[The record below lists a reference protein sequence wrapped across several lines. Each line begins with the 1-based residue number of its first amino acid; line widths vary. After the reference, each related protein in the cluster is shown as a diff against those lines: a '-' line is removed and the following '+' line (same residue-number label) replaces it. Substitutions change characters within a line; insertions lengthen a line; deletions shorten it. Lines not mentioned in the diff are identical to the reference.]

1 MVWFIVDLA
10 AALCIAGLS
19 GMGVGSG
26 GLFVIYLTLLRGAPQ
41 LAAQGWNLL
50 FYLFAAGASLAVH
63 IRRRDLRWGL
73 IAILAGG
80 GLAGA
85 YFGSALAPMIDPALL
100 RRLFGGMLVAS
111 GCVVLLRRDRQTKSK
126 TKADLSA

>member
-1 MVWFIVDLA
+1 MVWFFVDLA

-50 FYLFAAGASLAVH
+50 FFLFSAGASLAVH
-63 IRRRDLRWGL
+63 LRRRELRWGL
-73 IAILAGG
+73 IAILAAA
-80 GLAGA
+80 GLIGA
-85 YFGSALAPMIDPALL
+85 YFGSALAPTIDPTLL
-100 RRLFGGMLVAS
+100 RRLFGGMLIAS
-111 GCVVLLRRDRQTKSK
+111 GCVVLLRRTKTNK
-126 TKADLSA
+126 SA

>member
-1 MVWFIVDLA
+1 MGYFLLDLG
-10 AALCIAGLS
+10 AALLIAGLS

-50 FYLFAAGASLAVH
+50 FYLFAAGSSLAVH
-63 IRRRDLRWGL
+63 IRRRALRWGL
-73 IAILAGG
+73 IATLAGA
-80 GLAGA
+80 GLVGA
-85 YFGSALAPMIDPALL
+85 YFGSALAPQIDPTIL

-111 GCVVLLRRDRQTKSK
+111 GGVVLLRRDGRRAVKQ
-126 TKADLSA
+126 A